1 MSSIGLDEHHKRM
14 FPSEMILSEI
24 DPSEVF
30 SPKEKRLVLK
40 YKCLV
45 KKEEEN
51 IKQGLHL
58 QSSKG
63 IFVRI
68 KIYRN
73 NKKYWSIRK
82 RKKEIEE
89 SKTLSSLLFRK
100 RYAMVMQQHEIE
112 KQRLREVNERYFNK
126 KD

>member
-1 MSSIGLDEHHKRM
+1 MQVKSYDCQV
-14 FPSEMILSEI
+14 FLS
-24 DPSEVF
+24 
-30 SPKEKRLVLK
+30 L
-40 YKCLV
+40 
-45 KKEEEN
+45 
-51 IKQGLHL
+51 QGLHL